1 MKKFIA
7 IPLIFCL
14 LILCSCSSL
23 KIKKETAHDSYGI
36 AYDSITIKGPG
47 AFMEEDLVITKDMD
61 GGKVYEVAPYAF
73 FQCKKIESLKATGW
87 FSIHDNAFAEC
98 ENLKTVTLDGLDEI
112 KNNAFYNCD
121 SLEEV
126 NIIDVFDIGDRAFC
140 DCDNLKK
147 ATLSSSSISSIE
159 GEAIFAACPKL
170 ETLTIHGFSLGTKS
184 LFSYDLKHL
193 IISSSSLA
201 RHALGNC
208 KNLES
213 VTCTNTGVS
222 FDRYTFEFCD
232 KNITITYP
240 GTKAV
245 FKDHAREGLTTLL
258 GGDITVNCTD
268 GTLYYPSF

>member
-23 KIKKETAHDSYGI
+23 KITKETAHDSFGI

-61 GGKVYEVAPYAF
+61 GGKVSEIAPYAF
-73 FQCKKIESLKATGW
+73 FECDKIESLKINGDLT
-87 FSIHDNAFAEC
+87 IYDNAFSRCNNLKKVTLTGLDDIKDNAFYDCNNLEELIIDNCYSVCDGAFIGC
-98 ENLKTVTLDGLDEI
+98 ENLKNVSINCSYCFVAFGGCPKLKTITI
-112 KNNAFYNCD
+112 KGGTYQSRSLPSNIEEAIIFAGSFKDHAFN
-121 SLEEV
+121 
-126 NIIDVFDIGDRAFC
+126 G
-140 DCDNLKK
+140 CDNL
-147 ATLSSSSISSIE
+147 E
-159 GEAIFAACPKL
+159 
-170 ETLTIHGFSLGTKS
+170 
-184 LFSYDLKHL
+184 
-193 IISSSSLA
+193 
-201 RHALGNC
+201 R
-208 KNLES
+208 
-213 VTCTNTGVS
+213 VTCTSTSVY
-222 FDRYTFEFCD
+222 FDRYAFEVCE

-258 GGDITVNCTD
+258 GGDITVKCTD